1 MAEKLLMIA
10 LSPTMEQGTIHKWH
24 IKEGDTFSTGDIL
37 CDVETDKTTM
47 EYEAPDDAVLLKII
61 LKEGGQASVGQTI
74 AIYGEK
80 EDEITD
86 LLNEI
91 KQENEGGSKTK
102 ETDQNE
108 SEGKETDKEKPAR
121 DVKETQP
128 ESDTGVSES
137 DSGNRIIASPLA
149 RRIADEKGID
159 LRHVKGSGPGGR
171 IVKKDVE
178 NYQPEAQSAVSS
190 GVHISDEDV
199 TIPLSDKRTII
210 AKRLSES
217 KYSAPHFYLTLKA
230 DMTRLMEARSRFN
243 DAHPE
248 NKSSLNAWIMKLSA
262 EALKKHPDVN
272 ATWKRDS
279 ILRFSHAHIGLAVAQ
294 KDGLITPLV
303 KAVELKKVSQVDEEL
318 KVLIDKAKN
327 NKLTPEE
334 YTGATFTISNLG
346 AWGIEEFTAII
357 NPPGSAILAL
367 GAIQKI
373 PVVVNDQ
380 IVIRPMMAM
389 TLSCDHR
396 VIDGAAGADFMK
408 TLKSYM
414 EDPALALT

>member
-24 IKEGDTFSTGDIL
+24 VKEGESFSTGDIL

-47 EYEAPDDAVLLKII
+47 EYEAPDDAVLLKILI
-61 LKEGGQASVGQTI
+61 KEGGQATVGQPI
-74 AIYGEK
+74 AVYGEMGDEISDILRELKEK
-80 EDEITD
+80 EDTD
-86 LLNEI
+86 PNA
-91 KQENEGGSKTK
+91 ENAGAGERDGKNKTAVPEPK
-102 ETDQNE
+102 
-108 SEGKETDKEKPAR
+108 
-121 DVKETQP
+121 P
-128 ESDTGVSES
+128 ESPES
-137 DSGNRIIASPLA
+137 SSGTRITASPLA
-149 RRIADEKGID
+149 RKIAGEKGID
-159 LRHVKGSGPGGR
+159 LRRIKGSGPGGR
-171 IVKKDVE
+171 IIKKDVE
-178 NYQPEAQSAVSS
+178 AFKPSAIPSISS
-190 GVHISDEDV
+190 NIPISGDD
-199 TIPLSDKRTII
+199 TKIPLSDKRTII

-230 DMTRLMEARSRFN
+230 DMTRLIESRLRFN
-243 DAHPE
+243 EDHPE
-248 NKSSLNAWIMKLSA
+248 SKTSLNAWIMKLTA
-262 EALKKHPDVN
+262 EALKRHPEIN
-272 ATWKRDS
+272 ATWNSDS
-279 ILRFSHAHIGLAVAQ
+279 ILKFFHVHIGLAVAQ

-303 KAVELKKVSQVDEEL
+303 KAVEMKKISQIDEEL

-327 NKLTPEE
+327 NRLTPDE

-346 AWGIEEFTAII
+346 SWGIEEFTAII

-373 PVVVNDQ
+373 PVVIHDQ

-408 TLKSYM
+408 TLKSYL
-414 EDPALALT
+414 EDPALAMI

>member
-1 MAEKLLMIA
+1 MAEKLFMIA

-24 IKEGDTFSTGDIL
+24 IKEGDKFSTGDIL

-61 LKEGGQASVGQTI
+61 VQAGGQASVGQTI
-74 AIYGEK
+74 AIYGEND
-80 EDEITD
+80 DEITD

-91 KQENEGGSKTK
+91 KQENEGGSETK
-102 ETDQNE
+102 EAD
-108 SEGKETDKEKPAR
+108 KKDTDKEDTAR
-121 DVKETQP
+121 DMKETQP

-159 LRHVKGSGPGGR
+159 LRSIKGSGPKGR
-171 IVKKDVE
+171 IVKRDVE
-178 NYQPEAQSAVSS
+178 TFKPPVQTSVTSNLTVSN
-190 GVHISDEDV
+190 EDV
-199 TIPLSDKRTII
+199 IIPLSDKRTII
-210 AKRLSES
+210 AKRLGES

-248 NKSSLNAWIMKLSA
+248 NKTSLNAWIMKLSA
-262 EALKKHPDVN
+262 EALKKHPEVN
-272 ATWKRDS
+272 ASWNKNS
-279 ILRFSHAHIGLAVAQ
+279 ILRFAHADMGLAVAQ

-367 GAIQKI
+367 GAIQKT
-373 PVVVNDQ
+373 PVVINDQ
-380 IVIRPMMAM
+380 IVIRPMMSM

-396 VIDGAAGADFMK
+396 VIDGATGADFMK